1 MKRLVVLLALVGALV
16 GCGATPELTEAPPTQ
31 TPWIIVVT
39 ATPGSG
45 GLAEAQSTQTPLS
58 AAPTPT
64 RPRKPLA
71 SPTVLATVAEVTG
84 EPMATVEQPTPT
96 VLPSTATDTP
106 EPGSLKYP
114 APILLDPPPDQR
126 VSWKSSVLLKWSP
139 VGELAEDEYY
149 ALEFDRP
156 PRSEDMQPYG
166 DYVFV
171 KETEFLWEGAF
182 LAPFHPPEVQGEA
195 VVYWWVRVV
204 RRTGEDTHGKPL
216 GLDLSLPSQKWTLI
230 LDPKPEGQ

>member
-1 MKRLVVLLALVGALV
+1 MKRLIVLLALVGVLA
-16 GCGATPELTEAPPTQ
+16 GCGATPEPTEAPPTQ

-45 GLAEAQSTQTPLS
+45 GLAEAQPTQTPLG

-114 APILLDPPPDQR
+114 APELVDPPNGVP
-126 VSWKSSVLLKWSP
+126 VGWKGTVTLVWRS

-149 ALEFDRP
+149 HVHLDRP
-156 PRSEDMQPYG
+156 PKTAATPWYG
-166 DYVFV
+166 DYILTKDTKLLV
-171 KETEFLWEGAF
+171 EQSF
-182 LAPFHPPEVQGEA
+182 LAPFHLAEEHGRAE
-195 VVYWWVRVV
+195 VYWWVRVV
-204 RRTGEDTHGKPL
+204 RKTGEDRNGKPI
-216 GLDLSLPSQKWTLI
+216 GVDVGLPSEKRYFVVE
-230 LDPKPEGQ
+230 PRPGGP